1 MYVQVSNVCHFI
13 NTEESIMPKINGQKR
28 SERIIIRVRPEEKIR
43 IENLA
48 KANLKSPSD
57 YIREKS
63 LSDRTPKE
71 IESEIKKAVE
81 ERIELIQ
88 QKMQLEYNLTFE
100 AEYQRRVGSLN
111 WWKLWNDWREYSK
124 KTISQ
129 KLIK

>member
-1 MYVQVSNVCHFI
+1 
-13 NTEESIMPKINGQKR
+13 MPKINSQKR

-57 YIREKS
+57 YIRERS
-63 LSDRTPKE
+63 LSDKTHEE
-71 IESEIKKAVE
+71 IEFDIKNAVE
-81 ERIELIQ
+81 VQVDLIK

-111 WWKLWNDWREYSK
+111 WWKLWNDWVHLLRHCPNPNRRYLLLWHR
-124 KTISQ
+124 TCQ
-129 KLIK
+129 AD

>member
-1 MYVQVSNVCHFI
+1 
-13 NTEESIMPKINGQKR
+13 MPKINSQKR

-57 YIREKS
+57 YIRERS
-63 LSDRTPKE
+63 LSDKTHEE
-71 IESEIKKAVE
+71 IEFEIKKAVE
-81 ERIELIQ
+81 AQVEFIQ

-124 KTISQ
+124 KNSVQ
-129 KLIK
+129 RLLK

>member
-1 MYVQVSNVCHFI
+1 
-13 NTEESIMPKINGQKR
+13 MPKINGQKR

-57 YIREKS
+57 YIRECS
-63 LSDRTPKE
+63 LSDKTHEE

-81 ERIELIQ
+81 IQVDLIK

-124 KTISQ
+124 KHGLQ
-129 KLIK
+129 KLLK